1 MATANE
7 MRKKTEQGILE
18 NIHNLI
24 EREAEKG
31 RGNVDLSNYDGLYLT
46 ESMITELEA
55 EGYEIKGQTISW

>member
-24 EREAEKG
+24 EHEAEKG
-31 RGNVDLSNYDGLYLT
+31 RGSVDLSDYDELYLT
-46 ESMITELEA
+46 ESMITELEKD
-55 EGYEIKGQTISW
+55 GYEIEGQTISW